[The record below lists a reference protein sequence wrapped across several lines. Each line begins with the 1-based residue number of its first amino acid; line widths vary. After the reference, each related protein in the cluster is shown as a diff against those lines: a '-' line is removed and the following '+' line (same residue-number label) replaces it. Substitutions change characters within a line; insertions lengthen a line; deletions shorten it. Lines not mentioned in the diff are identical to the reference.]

1 MFSLCFKSLLWGS
14 QGCSAFCLVFGY
26 AGAGPKWEDEVKKKR
41 QWQQPGKGRPR
52 VQVAFGKVKAV
63 QRPVALILGETL
75 VSDLCQHHL
84 IDIWFYPPKRR
95 DTKSP
100 GKMEHPKHC
109 FGVCWGPLA
118 DGRTISMK
126 VVLGHS
132 GNHWSFCR
140 GSFMEVE
147 GKRHKLVVDAL
158 QEQG

>member
-100 GKMEHPKHC
+100 GKLEHPKHC

-132 GNHWSFCR
+132 GNHWSSCR
-140 GSFMEVE
+140 GSFMEAE